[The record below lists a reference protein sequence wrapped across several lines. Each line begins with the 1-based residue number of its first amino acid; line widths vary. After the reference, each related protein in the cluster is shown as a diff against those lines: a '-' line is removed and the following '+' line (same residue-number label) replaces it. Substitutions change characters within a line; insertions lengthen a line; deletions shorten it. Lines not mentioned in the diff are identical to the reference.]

1 LTVSRASF
9 QVSSPGETE
18 VIDITERV
26 VAIVA
31 ESGVREGIG
40 LVAVAGSTAA
50 VTTVEFEP
58 GLKEDLRAAFERLAP
73 RRGRYGHD
81 ARWGDGN
88 GYAHVRSSLV
98 GTSLAFPVTAGRPAL
113 GTWQQV
119 VLVDFDNKPRR
130 REVTV
135 TVVGE

>member
-1 LTVSRASF
+1 MTVYRASF
-9 QVSSPGETE
+9 QVSSQGETE
-18 VIDITERV
+18 IFDVTAE
-26 VAIVA
+26 VAGIVA
-31 ESGVREGIG
+31 ASGVGQGIG
-40 LVAVAGSTAA
+40 LVTVAGSTAA
-50 VTTVEFEP
+50 VTTMEFEP
-58 GLKEDLRAAFERLAP
+58 GLKEDLREALERLAP
-73 RRGRYGHD
+73 RRGKYGHD

-98 GTSLAFPVTAGRPAL
+98 GTSFAFAVLAGRPAL

-119 VLVDFDNKPRR
+119 VLMDFDNKPRR